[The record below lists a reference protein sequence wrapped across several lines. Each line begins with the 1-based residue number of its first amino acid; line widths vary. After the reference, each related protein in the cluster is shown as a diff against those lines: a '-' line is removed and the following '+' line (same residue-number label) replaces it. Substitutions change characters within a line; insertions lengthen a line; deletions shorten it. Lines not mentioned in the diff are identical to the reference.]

1 MLTSVRLDP
10 ETQTLIRRLAR
21 QTRRTRSD
29 VIREAIRRMAGQVQL
44 PSSET
49 VYDRVA
55 DLVGIARG
63 GDRHYASRSEEV
75 LRALFAKKRAPR

>member
-1 MLTSVRLDP
+1 MATSVRLDP

-21 QTRRTRSD
+21 QTCRTRSD
-29 VIREAIRRMAGQVQL
+29 VIREAIRRMAGQIQSL
-44 PSSET
+44 SSKM

-63 GDRHYASRSEEV
+63 GDRHYAARSEEV
-75 LRALFAKKRAPR
+75 LRALSTRK

>member
-1 MLTSVRLDP
+1 MTPSLRLDA

-21 QTRRTRSD
+21 KTRRTRSE

-63 GDRHYASRSEEV
+63 GDRHHAARSEEV
-75 LRALFAKKRAPR
+75 LRALFTRKRARR

>member
-1 MLTSVRLDP
+1 MPTSVRLDP
-10 ETQTLIRRLAR
+10 KTQKLVSRLVR

-49 VYDRVA
+49 VYDGVA
-55 DLVGIARG
+55 DLAGIARG
-63 GDRHYASRSEEV
+63 GDRHYAARSEEILRV
-75 LRALFAKKRAPR
+75 LSTRK